1 MVVGS
6 ALPGRGFPN
15 SWEGIV
21 TAEER
26 LRRQAVRVAR
36 AMLGRALATVF
47 IVVVSVAAGQVI
59 DDVDQE
65 VEALVI

>member
-1 MVVGS
+1 M
-6 ALPGRGFPN
+6 
-15 SWEGIV
+15 

-47 IVVVSVAAGQVI
+47 IVVDSVAAGQVI